1 MHPSGLLTNILSAW
15 NVVASGERKRGI
27 TASGNALLVCHRQR
41 RASSQ
46 VARGLSVRA
55 GVEEGVPVV
64 CGIVGHAGKQERC
77 VEVLWRASDDPST
90 AATTRPHR
98 VGMPVLELV

>member
-41 RASSQ
+41 SASSQ
-46 VARGLSVRA
+46 VARGMSVRA

-64 CGIVGHAGKQERC
+64 CGIVGYVGKQERC
-77 VEVLWRASDDPST
+77 VEVLMEGLRRPTYRGYDPAGLALQSVP
-90 AATTRPHR
+90 AA
-98 VGMPVLELV
+98 